1 MSNYLPQKA
10 PAQLSKE
17 ELLERESEFNRK
29 LKDLDNSPIAK
40 VDDFQKPLVKDLPV
54 QKINTKEVVQQIGG
68 NDFVEKIAKLRAL
81 KQAGKKAMGI
91 IPFAGAGYAA
101 LSGDPAMASEEL
113 AGDIPFVGQAYEA
126 IKPTDSGNVE
136 EERQMIAERNAQV
149 AYGQSPAHLA
159 RMNVLRKMGR

>member
-1 MSNYLPQKA
+1 MNDDEKKKKVLHQFE
-10 PAQLSKE
+10 LSK
-17 ELLERESEFNRK
+17 LKNATQDNVIKDKTLSEGFK
-29 LKDLDNSPIAK
+29 PIKNATEH
-40 VDDFQKPLVKDLPV
+40 
-54 QKINTKEVVQQIGG
+54 INTREVIDQVGG
-68 NDFVEKIAKLRAL
+68 DGFVEKIAKARAL
-81 KQAGKKAMGI
+81 RQAGKKIAGI

-136 EERQMIAERNAQV
+136 EERQMIAERNAQA

-159 RMNVLRKMGR
+159 RINALKNLRR